1 MAKLYFEKLSNLLV
15 ELEIKKEAT
24 KHLEIKHFYS
34 GAALYSNQAICASW
48 SPVGL
53 AFKMPEQETEKLI
66 NSGKAV
72 PLKYFP
78 KGHIKKGYALFEN
91 PDDIEPK
98 ECKKY
103 FVTSV
108 AQA

>member
-1 MAKLYFEKLSNLLV
+1 LLYVIDEMAKLYFEKLSNLLV
-15 ELEIKKEAT
+15 ELE
-24 KHLEIKHFYS
+24 
-34 GAALYSNQAICASW
+34 
-48 SPVGL
+48 
-53 AFKMPEQETEKLI
+53 
-66 NSGKAV
+66 
-72 PLKYFP
+72 
-78 KGHIKKGYALFEN
+78 IKKGYALFEN